1 MNIRLGK
8 TAAVKELRVPHLEA
22 TLGGIRITG
31 FTTDGKMVDIMLP
44 DDSNDTLGRIER
56 KIRQR
61 KALMD
66 PATREEALITYL
78 DRP

>member
-1 MNIRLGK
+1 MNIQIGK
-8 TAAVKELRVPHLEA
+8 TAAVKTLKVPRIEA
-22 TLGGIRITG
+22 TIGGIRITG

-66 PATREEALITYL
+66 PATREEALITYHA
-78 DRP
+78 